1 MKLVF
6 RERILIVA
14 DTMMKVIKETNSQ
27 SRNLKKKFK
36 EECIEILSQ
45 HNLQLHMPNN
55 VDLGIKRQRLREQ
68 TFSRRTK
75 KFL

>member
-6 RERILIVA
+6 RERIIIVA

-36 EECIEILSQ
+36 EECIGILSQ
-45 HNLQLHMPNN
+45 QLTIEYAKQRR
-55 VDLGIKRQRLREQ
+55 LGSQ
-68 TFSRRTK
+68 TTETRRTSLLEK
-75 KFL
+75 N

>member
-27 SRNLKKKFK
+27 SRNLKTKFK
-36 EECIEILSQ
+36 EECIGILSQ